1 MKIEENSII
10 QLLEKENTD
19 VKQGAVIYL
28 LTESFSILHHL
39 FEMDPKERECQMLTE
54 DLAELFISAKSYCIK
69 NHIEWE
75 DCKRKISDHKQNK
88 EFELFMKS
96 LDL

>member
-10 QLLEKENTD
+10 QSLESENTD

-28 LTESFSILHHL
+28 LTESFSILHHV
-39 FEMDPKERECQMLTE
+39 FEMDPKDKECQMLTE
-54 DLAELFISAKSYCIK
+54 DLAELFISTKAYCIK
-69 NHIEWE
+69 NKINWE
-75 DCKRKISDHKQNK
+75 DCKQKIAENKQNK
-88 EFELFMKS
+88 EFDLFIKS